1 MENNPQ
7 SNQERIQLNE
17 TQIEYISEL
26 ASRIMYRYNFRIDEE
41 IGIIGI
47 SCGVS
52 SPAWYVKQAYSY
64 YSRDS
69 RWYLI

>member
-52 SPAWYVKQAYSY
+52 SPA
-64 YSRDS
+64 
-69 RWYLI
+69 